1 MYINAIFTMEV
12 NVNMYI
18 ITYWT
23 EQFIYNFLVTIYEFT
38 EEKKTGPESIETDP
52 PGLLSFQKNSLSGN
66 YTTSRFLNDKSSS
79 WF

>member
-1 MYINAIFTMEV
+1 MKQDIISPSEV
-12 NVNMYI
+12 KIM
-18 ITYWT
+18 
-23 EQFIYNFLVTIYEFT
+23 VTIYEFT

-79 WF
+79 

>member
-1 MYINAIFTMEV
+1 MIKKQNITFFQLFNSKFHE
-12 NVNMYI
+12 I
-18 ITYWT
+18 IK
-23 EQFIYNFLVTIYEFT
+23 VTIYEFT

-79 WF
+79 

>member
-1 MYINAIFTMEV
+1 M
-12 NVNMYI
+12 
-18 ITYWT
+18 
-23 EQFIYNFLVTIYEFT
+23 VTIYEFT

-79 WF
+79 